1 MNKHLGLRRVQQ
13 ICKRFNLEFY
23 MTPFHADI
31 FNDYF
36 LYVKCSSYK
45 RIDVRF
51 YRSGIIVVYIY
62 NKKHV
67 IHNILRGKSLKSY
80 EIYQYIDAYL
90 NERTKI

>member
-1 MNKHLGLRRVQQ
+1 MNRNLGQRRIQQ
-13 ICKRFNLEFY
+13 ICQIFNLEFY
-23 MTPFHADI
+23 MTPFHTDI

-36 LYVKCSSYK
+36 LYVKRSSYK

-51 YRSGIIVVYIY
+51 YRSGLIVIYIY
-62 NKKHV
+62 SNKHI
-67 IHNILRGKSLKSY
+67 IHHMLQCKSLKSY

>member
-1 MNKHLGLRRVQQ
+1 MNWNLGKRRIQQ
-13 ICKRFNLEFY
+13 ICKTFNLEFY
-23 MTPFHADI
+23 MTPFRADI

-36 LYVKCSSYK
+36 LYVKGSSYK

-51 YRSGIIVVYIY
+51 YMSGIIVIYIY
-62 NKKHV
+62 SKNHI